1 MRCEELPTALG
12 SIQPVQARL
21 LLLALVF
28 AKSLCQHTAPV
39 CLGFFLFVLFFVIR
53 KNKFIPI
60 ACQISITEKLAAQLL
75 IAKHGAGGHFA
86 AGLFTGCA
94 FEAQVDFP
102 RKKAPSWPMGNQ
114 QVRSFCCASLLILN
128 FVHKE
133 CSAHS

>member
-1 MRCEELPTALG
+1 MRSYPQLWVLSNQCRHDCFFWHWSLLNH
-12 SIQPVQARL
+12 SVNIQPLFVW
-21 LLLALVF
+21 V
-28 AKSLCQHTAPV
+28 
-39 CLGFFLFVLFFVIR
+39 FFLFVLFFVIR
-53 KNKFIPI
+53 KNEFIPI

-75 IAKHGAGGHFA
+75 IARHGAGGHFA